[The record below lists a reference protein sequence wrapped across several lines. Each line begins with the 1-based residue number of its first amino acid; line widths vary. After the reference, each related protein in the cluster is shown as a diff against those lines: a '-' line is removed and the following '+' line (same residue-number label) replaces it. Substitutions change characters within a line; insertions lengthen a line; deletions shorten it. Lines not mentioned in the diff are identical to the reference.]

1 MFFQPEVVVA
11 TDGYAILS
19 SMFFIL
25 SLFGMLAS
33 AQVADLAV
41 INANIY
47 TINAKQPNAKQLAVA
62 GGRIVAIGA
71 SVSQHISDKT
81 KVIDAGGAAILP
93 GLIDSHGHMLS
104 LGAQMETFDFR
115 KTGTIAEIANLV
127 RNKAK
132 TIGTEE
138 WILGRSWDQTNWGG
152 QFPTNVELSAAAP
165 EHPVFLTRVDGHAAW
180 VNRKALELA
189 KITAKTPDPA
199 GGKILKDEHGEP
211 TGVLIDRAQGL
222 VSRVIPE
229 ASFATVKRRLLLAAE
244 ECSRLGLT
252 TVHDAGIGQQEIA
265 AYKELIAE
273 GKLPL
278 RIYGMIRGEGA
289 LWQSYLKSGP
299 EIGEFLTIRSIKLM
313 ADGAVGSRGAAFWQP
328 YSDDKTNTGLLMLQ
342 PSDVERVGNAA
353 LKAGFQ
359 VNTHAI
365 GDRANRIVLDA
376 YGKVLGGANDNRFRI
391 EHAQVVSLPD
401 FALFKQFGV
410 IASIQSTHGT
420 SDMRWAQARMGP
432 DRIAGAYATQR
443 FLKLGVPV
451 ANGSDFPVEE
461 PNPML
466 GLYAAITRQDLK
478 GFPANGWMPDQK
490 MTREQ
495 ALQSW
500 TYTGAYAAFEEKL
513 KGSLETGKMADFV
526 VLDGDVMT
534 MSESQIAK
542 VKVKMTI
549 VGGKVRHQSR

>member
-1 MFFQPEVVVA
+1 
-11 TDGYAILS
+11 
-19 SMFFIL
+19 
-25 SLFGMLAS
+25 
-33 AQVADLAV
+33 
-41 INANIY
+41 
-47 TINAKQPNAKQLAVA
+47 
-62 GGRIVAIGA
+62 
-71 SVSQHISDKT
+71 
-81 KVIDAGGAAILP
+81 
-93 GLIDSHGHMLS
+93 
-104 LGAQMETFDFR
+104 
-115 KTGTIAEIANLV
+115 
-127 RNKAK
+127 
-132 TIGTEE
+132 
-138 WILGRSWDQTNWGG
+138 
-152 QFPTNVELSAAAP
+152 
-165 EHPVFLTRVDGHAAW
+165 
-180 VNRKALELA
+180 
-189 KITAKTPDPA
+189 
-199 GGKILKDEHGEP
+199 
-211 TGVLIDRAQGL
+211 
-222 VSRVIPE
+222 
-229 ASFATVKRRLLLAAE
+229 
-244 ECSRLGLT
+244 
-252 TVHDAGIGQQEIA
+252 
-265 AYKELIAE
+265 
-273 GKLPL
+273 
-278 RIYGMIRGEGA
+278 MIRGEGA

-342 PSDVERVGNAA
+342 SSDVERVGNAA

-376 YGKVLGGANDNRFRI
+376 YGKVLGGANDKRFRI

-490 MTREQ
+490 LTREQ
-495 ALQSW
+495 ALRSW
-500 TYTGAYAAFEEKL
+500 TYTGAYAAFEEKR
-513 KGSLETGKMADFV
+513 KGSLEIGKMADFV
-526 VLDGDVMT
+526 LLDGDVMT
-534 MSESQIAK
+534 MPESQIAK

-549 VGGKVRHQSR
+549 VGGKVRHQSQ